1 MEKRFFRFRVFQA
14 GFFGR
19 RCSVFS
25 SGAGAVVFFG
35 EDFSEKKQKKIHP
48 ETAHFLECVLFCI
61 SVFLGDALFP
71 AAYHQ

>member
-1 MEKRFFRFRVFQA
+1 MEKRFFRLRVFQA

-19 RCSVFS
+19 RCFVFS
-25 SGAGAVVFFG
+25 ARAGVVVFFD
-35 EDFSEKKQKKIHP
+35 EDFSEKKQKKIYP
-48 ETAHFLECVLFCI
+48 ETVHFLECVLFCI